1 MKKEI
6 QGPWTQRGTS
16 VFFAGNAGGFDLRK
30 CPHAVDKARLAGA
43 APLMLLALEAI
54 LPFCAKTSASE
65 GGAAK
70 YSASVTAADL
80 VREAIAQATEVTS

>member
-6 QGPWTQRGTS
+6 QGPWENRGTL
-16 VFFAGNAGGFDLRK
+16 VFFANNAGGFDLRG
-30 CPHAVDKARLAGA
+30 CPHPVDKARLAAA

-70 YSASVTAADL
+70 YSASVTAADM
-80 VREAIAQATEVTS
+80 VREAIAQATGVAS